1 MFNKILLATDGS
13 DLSRRA
19 THDAIYQAKSIGA
32 KNSTHR
38 ASHLWVTLNVH

>member
-19 THDAIYQAKSIGA
+19 THDAIYQASGKKHRREEQYSLCLAFMG
-32 KNSTHR
+32 NS
-38 ASHLWVTLNVH
+38 